1 MRIHGYLEVAKEAGS
16 ILNLINDDRGRIA
29 LKEALR
35 LFLSLFGFG
44 REIEDT
50 NA

>member
-16 ILNLINDDRGRIA
+16 ILNLINDDRGKIA

-35 LFLSLFGFG
+35 LLLRLFGFG
-44 REIEDT
+44 RRSRDT
-50 NA
+50 TA